1 MVLCVNLMNIPG
13 NIQSLLKVK
22 IKETLDKPLHRAL
35 VGARFRFQCFGFE
48 IALILRP
55 LPWVP

>member
-1 MVLCVNLMNIPG
+1 MNIPG
-13 NIQSLLKVK
+13 NSQSLLKVK
-22 IKETLDKPLHRAL
+22 IEETLDKPLHRAV

-55 LPWVP
+55 LP